1 MQVIAGL
8 YEYNDKQEPE
18 KSPYG
23 HSNNSDETLVDSN
36 HESVK
41 RHEVTSVSCVY
52 TSGVLLTHLS
62 GS

>member
-1 MQVIAGL
+1 MGL
-8 YEYNDKQEPE
+8 QEYNDKQDPP
-18 KSPYG
+18 KTPYE

-36 HESVK
+36 NESVK

-52 TSGVLLTHLS
+52 ISGVALTHPP